1 MDDRL
6 LVNHEKFPYRAVM
19 SEPFSAGPAVYEA
32 VTPTC
37 PPSRTGSVTRPRLGT
52 IRVQTIVIISA
63 Q

>member
-32 VTPTC
+32 VTRTC
-37 PPSRTGSVTRPRLGT
+37 PPSRTGSLTPAPTRHY
-52 IRVQTIVIISA
+52 
-63 Q
+63 